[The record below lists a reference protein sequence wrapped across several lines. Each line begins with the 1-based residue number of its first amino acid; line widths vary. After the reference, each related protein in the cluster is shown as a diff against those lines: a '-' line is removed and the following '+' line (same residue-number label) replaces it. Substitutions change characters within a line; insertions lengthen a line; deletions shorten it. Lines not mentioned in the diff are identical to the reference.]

1 MEGAE
6 KLIFL
11 INFFILINTLSNLS
25 FFLVLWNVNPRIIPY
40 KYKFKQTSE
49 CINSSWSYSSH
60 LAIWISLSENS
71 FCPPNFFLVITSK
84 DVFKMSFVFWLGCKF
99 PKSELFGYTE
109 TFITAFLK
117 HFKKWLVLQININL
131 LKSGIR
137 KDLAVFAKKE
147 SMNKNSPKIVFLRF

>member
-1 MEGAE
+1 MLKWREL
-6 KLIFL
+6 KNFIFL
-11 INFFILINTLSNLS
+11 INFFILINTLSNSS
-25 FFLVLWNVNPRIIPY
+25 FLLVLWNVNPRIIPY

-60 LAIWISLSENS
+60 LATAHQI
-71 FCPPNFFLVITSK
+71 FVLVITSK
-84 DVFKMSFVFWLGCKF
+84 DVFKMSFVFWLGCKL

-109 TFITAFLK
+109 TFIAAFLK
-117 HFKKWLVLQININL
+117 HFKKWLVLQIKINL

-137 KDLAVFAKKE
+137 KDLAVFVKKE